1 MSDTKKLDIIQV
13 AKILLEQHAILFI
26 PKFKLE
32 DYTFKYMTDL
42 AYYHNADNVF
52 CSRRVNI
59 DNMVEI
65 RHKKDKPMLISRYRL
80 VFHEKGGH
88 GINEPYFELV
98 GRKIES
104 LINIT
109 ESEFRKVLNNI
120 ENKNE
125 TVNMTTDNN
134 IYNKSKN
141 IKAVSFD
148 LWGTL
153 IKSNPQYR
161 QNRERFIRLHSGNV
175 ESEHI
180 IKAIK
185 ADIDENVEKFGLHYE
200 SIDVYRMIHQ
210 QCNIKGIT
218 PEQLQHECS
227 LMFIETPP
235 LLIDG
240 VEEVLRKIN
249 QADVRM
255 YLSSNTVLIDGKFLR
270 IVMEKLGILHFFS
283 ATYFSNELGV
293 SKPHPQFFQ
302 KVHMGSKQLK
312 QNIIHVGDNK
322 LTDMQG
328 STDYGMNAYYLFM
341 KLSVSNFYNDI
352 FIQ

>member
-1 MSDTKKLDIIQV
+1 MSDTKKLDLIQV
-13 AKILLEQHAILFI
+13 AKILLEQHAIIFI

-32 DYTFKYMTDL
+32 DYTFKYMTDF

-65 RHKKDKPMLISRYRL
+65 RHKKDKPMLISSYRL
-80 VFHEKGGH
+80 VFHEKGGR
-88 GINEPYFELV
+88 GIDEPYFELV

-120 ENKNE
+120 DNKNE
-125 TVNMTTDNN
+125 TMNMTTDKKLYSERGN
-134 IYNKSKN
+134 IQ
-141 IKAVSFD
+141 AVSFD

-153 IKSNPQYR
+153 IKSNPEYR
-161 QNRERFIRLHSGNV
+161 KKREKYIRLHNGNV
-175 ESEHI
+175 DTEHI

-200 SIDVYRMIHQ
+200 SIDVYRMIHMH
-210 QCNIKGIT
+210 CNVMGIT

-227 LMFIETPP
+227 LMFVETPP
-235 LLIDG
+235 VLIDG
-240 VEEVLRKIN
+240 VKEVLQKLNKAGIKI
-249 QADVRM
+249 

-270 IVMEKLGILHFFS
+270 IVMEKLGILPYFT

-293 SKPHPQFFQ
+293 SKPHTQFFQ
-302 KVHMGSKQLK
+302 KVHMGAKQIK
-312 QNIIHVGDNK
+312 QNIIHVGDNE
-322 LTDMQG
+322 LTDMVG
-328 STDYGMNAYYLFM
+328 STTYGMNAYYLFNDRT
-341 KLSVSNFYNDI
+341 VSDFYKELFD
-352 FIQ
+352 